1 MYDGLYII
9 CLCIIN
15 GGGVSFRAGT
25 VNWQFHDKHGVPDTL
40 HLPLRS
46 AEVIRANLALQ
57 R

>member
-15 GGGVSFRAGT
+15 GGVSFRAGT